1 MIITCCVCTHC
12 RSVFYVWEDIYC
24 CWLLRLNWKIF
35 CCPRLIANLKSRK
48 QSAVDFPLLVSC
60 TKSFIAS
67 LQSNRWSLRNW
78 QLLFTGKTWSSD
90 STVESWRECVSAYVG
105 VLVCVCACACA
116 CACARVC
123 VKVCS
128 ADGNYY
134 LLLSWILSTR
144 FSPFLK
150 AKLGIFHRVHPSLL
164 SSLLEISSCQKG
176 DLRNSLM

>member
-116 CACARVC
+116 CKC
-123 VKVCS
+123 VYVWLHVHVHRWYLYGWCVILPLVYVYRCS
-128 ADGNYY
+128 CCFCGHLVAF
-134 LLLSWILSTR
+134 SIL
-144 FSPFLK
+144 FS
-150 AKLGIFHRVHPSLL
+150 GS
-164 SSLLEISSCQKG
+164 
-176 DLRNSLM
+176 NW

>member
-116 CACARVC
+116 CKCVYVWLHVHVRRWYRTFMDGVWFSPCVC
-123 VKVCS
+123 LQMFLRPPHCILHTPHRKQLVS
-128 ADGNYY
+128 NYY
-134 LLLSWILSTR
+134 TCPDVYSISTC
-144 FSPFLK
+144 L
-150 AKLGIFHRVHPSLL
+150 
-164 SSLLEISSCQKG
+164 
-176 DLRNSLM
+176 